1 MNWFSWLHLGVLRH
15 QAGDR
20 EGAGSAWRASL
31 EHVRTP
37 WALRNLGVLAW
48 EEGDPAS
55 AAASYLAALDL
66 RPDLLP
72 LAAECGALLIE
83 AGRPAEW
90 LARVAELPAAVRQD
104 GRIRLLEA
112 RAALAAGDLATVEQ
126 ILAERPVV
134 ADLRE
139 GDNALSDAWFE
150 YHLQRLSAAERRP
163 PDAALHARVRRE
175 FPVPADLDFR
185 MRQQL

>member
-1 MNWFSWLHLGVLRH
+1 M
-15 QAGDR
+15 
-20 EGAGSAWRASL
+20 
-31 EHVRTP
+31 
-37 WALRNLGVLAW
+37 
-48 EEGDPAS
+48 
-55 AAASYLAALDL
+55 
-66 RPDLLP
+66 
-72 LAAECGALLIE
+72 AAECGALLIE

-90 LARVAELPAAVRQD
+90 LARVTELPAAVRQD

-150 YHLQRLSAAERRP
+150 YHLQRLSAAERDADGWALPMRP
-163 PDAALHARVRRE
+163 CMPACAANSPCRPIWTFGCDSSFEATWS
-175 FPVPADLDFR
+175 
-185 MRQQL
+185 